1 MSWESS
7 EAVAKTA
14 LNDSGFFGRGGY
26 EVEELALIIERD
38 LLLEELMDTER
49 LEEAAD
55 RIRTLTRIYI
65 LERW

>member
-14 LNDSGFFGRGGY
+14 LSDSGFFGRGGY